1 MPLRFTHL
9 TSQNAASARALLT
22 EWWPNNW
29 SEDFARRFFNW
40 RYLSRPSAETLLA
53 ADGDQCVAILDSYL
67 RPYVLGGKI
76 TTVRET
82 CDWYC
87 QPKYRPL
94 GIGVKLIRQMM
105 AKPQPILVVGGTQA
119 THSLLPRLKWQRL
132 PDVPIYVLPL
142 SLKTAVAFGL
152 RKRAPKAG
160 EVLASLI
167 PSKVRAF
174 RVRELPSPSDSAYV
188 TASSDSEVPGLR
200 EPRPYALALLL
211 DRENLDWLLGAPK
224 EVGDLLVL
232 KFFIRGRLVA
242 ISLTRLQQRREGL
255 TAKML
260 HIQSEDRSPAMMSW
274 IASATAL
281 QLTRR
286 KVRLIMCLSSDPII
300 GDALRAAG
308 FMAAGQRAAFWWWAE
323 KKPPTGLMH
332 LTKMVGDDEAWAE

>member
-1 MPLRFTHL
+1 M
-9 TSQNAASARALLT
+9 
-22 EWWPNNW
+22 
-29 SEDFARRFFNW
+29 W
-40 RYLSRPSAETLLA
+40 RYLSRPSAETFLA
-53 ADGDQCVAILDSYL
+53 MDGDRSVAILDSYL
-67 RPYVLGGKI
+67 RPYLLHGEVATI
-76 TTVRET
+76 RET

-87 QPKYRPL
+87 QPRYRPL

-105 AKPQPILVVGGTQA
+105 AKPQPILVVGGTQT

-160 EVLASLI
+160 EVLAFLI

-174 RVRELPSPSDSAYV
+174 RARKLPLPADSAHV
-188 TASSDSEVPGLR
+188 TDSCRSEAPGL
-200 EPRPYALALLL
+200 PNPSPYALSVIL
-211 DRENLDWLLGAPK
+211 DKENLDWLLGAPK

-232 KFFIRGRLVA
+232 KFFICGRLVA

-255 TAKML
+255 TGKIL
-260 HIQSEDRSPAMMSW
+260 HIQSEDRSSGMMSW

-281 QLTRR
+281 HLTRR
-286 KVRLIMCLSSDPII
+286 EVRLIICLSSDPVI

-332 LTKMVGDDEAWAE
+332 LTKMVGDDEAWAK

>member
-1 MPLRFTHL
+1 MPLHFTRL
-9 TSQNAASARALLT
+9 NSQNAARARALLK
-22 EWWPNNW
+22 EWWPGDL
-29 SEDFARRFFNW
+29 SDDFARRFFDW

-67 RPYVLGGKI
+67 RPYVLNGEK

-105 AKPQPILVVGGTQA
+105 AKPEPILVVGGTEA

-142 SLKTAVAFGL
+142 SLKTALAFGL

-167 PSKVRAF
+167 PS
-174 RVRELPSPSDSAYV
+174 RVRGRRARKLPLPSDSAQV
-188 TASSDSEVPGLR
+188 TASCDSELPGLP
-200 EPRPYALALLL
+200 EPHPYKLALLL
-211 DRENLDWLLGAPK
+211 DRDNLDWLLRAPK
-224 EVGDLLVL
+224 EVGELLVL
-232 KFFIRGRLVA
+232 RFLNGGHLVA
-242 ISLTRLQQRREGL
+242 ISITRLQRRREGL
-255 TAKML
+255 TAKIM
-260 HIQSEDRSPAMMSW
+260 HIQSEDRSSATLGW
-274 IASATAL
+274 VASATAMH
-281 QLTRR
+281 LTQRQ
-286 KVRLIMCLSSDPII
+286 VSLVICLCSDPLM
-300 GDALRAAG
+300 GDAFRAAG
-308 FMAAGQRAAFWWWAE
+308 FLAAGQRAAFWWSAD
-323 KKPPTGLMH
+323 KRPLTGLMH